1 MARPPKK
8 HSLLRPL
15 GLVAVIFFTVS
26 GGPYGMEPLLTYGGR
41 DGALL
46 ILLITPLLWD
56 IPTILM
62 VLELNAM
69 MPVGG
74 GYYQWVK
81 RGLGLRW
88 GFFEGWWTWLYT
100 FVDLAIYPVLFV
112 EYASCFLP
120 GLEAWKIPICL
131 FMIWSCAGLNILGIV
146 PVGRVS
152 LLLGVAVLTPFLILF
167 FLGFA
172 HLGPGAYHFTP
183 MSFKGLGSTSIGLG
197 CYTVM
202 WNMLGWDNTTTYAD
216 QVERPA
222 RSYVISIGVAFIG
235 ILIVYVLT
243 LLTARGSGIDPA
255 VLGEK
260 GFPALGVLVGG
271 AWLGR
276 LLALGGMASSLGL
289 FAAVLLSVCQVPKAM
304 ADDKLLPGKLSML
317 HPRFGT
323 PYISIIICASVV
335 SLMILWTFI
344 DLVVIDITLYGA
356 ALFLE
361 FISLIVLRIRVPDEA
376 RPFRIPGGLTVISLL
391 FLLPVGI
398 YAFALGGALSDSGHA
413 WKPALFALGLL
424 GTAEL
429 IWQVLQQRRIEYI

>member
-1 MARPPKK
+1 
-8 HSLLRPL
+8 
-15 GLVAVIFFTVS
+15 
-26 GGPYGMEPLLTYGGR
+26 
-41 DGALL
+41 
-46 ILLITPLLWD
+46 
-56 IPTILM
+56 
-62 VLELNAM
+62 
-69 MPVGG
+69 
-74 GYYQWVK
+74 
-81 RGLGLRW
+81 
-88 GFFEGWWTWLYT
+88 
-100 FVDLAIYPVLFV
+100 
-112 EYASCFLP
+112 
-120 GLEAWKIPICL
+120 
-131 FMIWSCAGLNILGIV
+131 
-146 PVGRVS
+146 
-152 LLLGVAVLTPFLILF
+152 
-167 FLGFA
+167 
-172 HLGPGAYHFTP
+172 
-183 MSFKGLGSTSIGLG
+183 
-197 CYTVM
+197 M

-260 GFPALGVLVGG
+260 GCPALGVLVGG

>member
-1 MARPPKK
+1 
-8 HSLLRPL
+8 
-15 GLVAVIFFTVS
+15 
-26 GGPYGMEPLLTYGGR
+26 MEPLLTYGGR

-112 EYASCFLP
+112 EYASFFIP

-271 AWLGR
+271 AWSGR

-424 GTAEL
+424 VTAEL
-429 IWQVLQQRRIEYI
+429 IWQVLRQRRIEYI